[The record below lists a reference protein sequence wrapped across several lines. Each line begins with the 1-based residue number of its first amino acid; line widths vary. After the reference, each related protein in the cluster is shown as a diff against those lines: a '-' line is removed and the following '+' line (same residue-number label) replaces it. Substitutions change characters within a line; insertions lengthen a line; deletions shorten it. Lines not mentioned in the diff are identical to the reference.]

1 MKKLDV
7 TTREYKSGFRAKV
20 IRRPLFAQKFMGII
34 VDFGGS
40 DPQKLC
46 GGAHF
51 LEHKLFTKKNGDISQ
66 RFEAVGAST
75 NAFTTYDET
84 MFYASFTE
92 HWRQVL
98 PLIFELVG
106 TTHFTKSNVTKE
118 AKIIAQELA
127 MYQDDPN
134 WQVNYELMQMMF
146 PKTNLAEDLTGTK
159 ASLKKMTPEIL
170 QEIYDNNYI
179 SGRMEFVACGGFSEN
194 QTKEVLRE
202 VGKLES
208 KYLISKKVAPKKLT
222 LVSPQKQ
229 HNTIIESDLAT
240 SRVGIGIRLPDFEKV
255 DLKNSTAQTIFE
267 MMLQAKLGVTSPW
280 FERMQKQGILNSPM
294 ELQVSYTT
302 EGNFATIIGA
312 SNKPDLFLENI
323 KSQLLEVPI
332 TKEAFVFQ
340 KKEALAQTIREFDDL
355 STVAIEEAEYGLEN
369 EDFNTAAYVIQSLSF
384 SEFYT
389 AIDNIL
395 AKSDIFTLSLIHI
408 SEPTRPY

>member
-75 NAFTTYDET
+75 NAFTTYNET

-222 LVSPQKQ
+222 WVSPQKQ

-395 AKSDIFTLSLIHI
+395 AKSDIFTTILKG
-408 SEPTRPY
+408 

>member
-75 NAFTTYDET
+75 NAFTTYNET

-222 LVSPQKQ
+222 WVSPQKQ

-294 ELQVSYTT
+294 DLQVSYTT

-395 AKSDIFTLSLIHI
+395 AKSDIFTTILKGK
-408 SEPTRPY
+408 EEAN

>member
-7 TTREYKSGFRAKV
+7 TSREYKSGFRAKV
-20 IRRPLFAQKFMGII
+20 IRRPLFTQKFMGII

-66 RFEAVGAST
+66 RFEAIGAST
-75 NAFTTYDET
+75 NAFTTYNET

-106 TTHFTKSNVTKE
+106 TTHFPKSNVSKE

-159 ASLKKMTPEIL
+159 ASLKKMTPDIL
-170 QEIYDNNYI
+170 QEIYDDNYVT
-179 SGRMEFVACGGFSEN
+179 SRMEFVACGGFSEN
-194 QTKEVLRE
+194 QTKEILRE

-208 KYLISKKVAPKKLT
+208 KYLTSKNLAPKKVK
-222 LVSPQKQ
+222 LVKPQKQ
-229 HNTIIESDLAT
+229 HNTVIESDLAT
-240 SRVGIGIRLPDFEKV
+240 SRVGVGIRLPDFEKIG
-255 DLKNSTAQTIFE
+255 LKNSTAQSILE

-280 FERMQKQGILNSPM
+280 FEKMQKQGILNSLM

-312 SNKPDLFLENI
+312 SNKPDLFLENT
-323 KSQLLEVPI
+323 KNQLLEVPI
-332 TKEAFVFQ
+332 SEDAFVFQ

-355 STVAIEEAEYGLEN
+355 STIAIEEAESGLEN
-369 EDFNTAAYVIQSLSF
+369 DDFNVAVQAIQSLSF
-384 SEFYT
+384 NEFYT
-389 AIDNIL
+389 AVDNIL
-395 AKSDIFTLSLIHI
+395 AKSDIFTTILK
-408 SEPTRPY
+408 SEEEAN

>member
-7 TTREYKSGFRAKV
+7 TTRDYKSGFRAKV

-75 NAFTTYDET
+75 NAFTTYNET

-118 AKIIAQELA
+118 AKIIALELA

-208 KYLISKKVAPKKLT
+208 KYLISKKVAPKKLI

-255 DLKNSTAQTIFE
+255 GLKNSTAQTIFE
-267 MMLQAKLGVTSPW
+267 MMLQAKLGVTSLW

-395 AKSDIFTLSLIHI
+395 AKSDIFTTILKGK
-408 SEPTRPY
+408 EEAD

>member
-1 MKKLDV
+1 
-7 TTREYKSGFRAKV
+7 
-20 IRRPLFAQKFMGII
+20 MGII

-75 NAFTTYDET
+75 NAFTTYNET

-395 AKSDIFTLSLIHI
+395 AKSDIFTTILKGK
-408 SEPTRPY
+408 EEAN

>member
-7 TTREYKSGFRAKV
+7 TTRDYKSGFRAKV
-20 IRRPLFAQKFMGII
+20 IRRPLFVQKFMGII

-51 LEHKLFTKKNGDISQ
+51 LEHKLFAKKNGDISQ
-66 RFEAVGAST
+66 QFEAVGAST
-75 NAFTTYDET
+75 NAFTTYNET

-106 TTHFTKSNVTKE
+106 TTYFTKSNVTKE

-159 ASLKKMTPEIL
+159 ASLKNMTPEIL
-170 QEIYDNNYI
+170 QEIYDNNYV

-202 VGKLES
+202 VGKLER

-222 LVSPQKQ
+222 LVSPKKQ
-229 HNTIIESDLAT
+229 HNTIIDSDLAT
-240 SRVGIGIRLPDFEKV
+240 SRVGIGIRLPSFEKV
-255 DLKNSTAQTIFE
+255 GLKNSTAQTILE

-280 FERMQKQGILNSPM
+280 FEEMQKQGILNSPM

-312 SNKPDLFLENI
+312 SNKPDLFLENT
-323 KSQLLEVPI
+323 KNQLLEVPI
-332 TKEAFVFQ
+332 SKEAFVFQ

-369 EDFNTAAYVIQSLSF
+369 EDFNTAAHVIQSLSF
-384 SEFYT
+384 NEFYT

-395 AKSDIFTLSLIHI
+395 AKSDIFTTILKGK
-408 SEPTRPY
+408 EEAD

>member
-75 NAFTTYDET
+75 NAFTTYNET

-312 SNKPDLFLENI
+312 SNKPGLFLENI

-395 AKSDIFTLSLIHI
+395 AKSDIFTTILKGK
-408 SEPTRPY
+408 EEAN

>member
-7 TTREYKSGFRAKV
+7 TTRDYKSGFRAKV

-75 NAFTTYDET
+75 NAFTTYNET

-208 KYLISKKVAPKKLT
+208 KYLISKKVAPKKLI

-255 DLKNSTAQTIFE
+255 GLKNSTAQTIFE

-280 FERMQKQGILNSPM
+280 FERMQKQGILNFPM

-395 AKSDIFTLSLIHI
+395 AKSDIFTTILKGK
-408 SEPTRPY
+408 EEAD

>member
-7 TTREYKSGFRAKV
+7 TTRDYSSGFRAKV

-40 DPQKLC
+40 NPQKLC

-51 LEHKLFTKKNGDISQ
+51 LEHKLFAKKNGDISQ
-66 RFEAVGAST
+66 QFEEIGAST
-75 NAFTTYDET
+75 NAFTTYNET
-84 MFYASFTE
+84 MLYASFTD

-106 TTHFTKSNVTKE
+106 TTHFTKSNVSKE

-159 ASLKKMTPEIL
+159 NSLKKRTPEIL
-170 QEIYDNNYI
+170 QEIYDNNYV
-179 SGRMEFVACGGFSEN
+179 SGKMEFVACGGFSDN
-194 QTKEVLRE
+194 QTKEILRE
-202 VGKLES
+202 VGKLER
-208 KYLISKKVAPKKLT
+208 KYLISKKVKQKKAALVNPKKQHQTVLDSSLT
-222 LVSPQKQ
+222 
-229 HNTIIESDLAT
+229 T
-240 SRVGIGIRLPDFEKV
+240 SRVGIGIRLPNFEK
-255 DLKNSTAQTIFE
+255 LGLRNSTAQSILE
-267 MMLQAKLGVTSPW
+267 MMLQAKLGVTSTW
-280 FERMQKQGILNSPM
+280 FEEMQKQGVLNSPM

-302 EGNFATIIGA
+302 EGNFATIIGV
-312 SNKPDLFLENI
+312 SNKPDLFLENT
-323 KSQLLEVPI
+323 KKQLLEVPI
-332 TKEAFVFQ
+332 SEEAFVFQ

-355 STVAIEEAEYGLEN
+355 STIAIEEAEYGLEN
-369 EDFNTAAYVIQSLSF
+369 DTFNEAAWAIQSLSF

-395 AKSDIFTLSLIHI
+395 AKSDIFTTILKGK
-408 SEPTRPY
+408 EEAD

>member
-7 TTREYKSGFRAKV
+7 TTRDYKSGFRAKV

-51 LEHKLFTKKNGDISQ
+51 LEQKLFAKKNGDISQ
-66 RFEAVGAST
+66 QFEAVGAST
-75 NAFTTYDET
+75 NAFTTYNET

-106 TTHFTKSNVTKE
+106 TTYFTKSNVTKE

-159 ASLKKMTPEIL
+159 ASLKNMTPEIL
-170 QEIYDNNYI
+170 QEIYDNNYV

-202 VGKLES
+202 VGKLER

-222 LVSPQKQ
+222 LVSPKKQ
-229 HNTIIESDLAT
+229 HNTIIDSDLAT
-240 SRVGIGIRLPDFEKV
+240 SRVGIGIRLPSFEKV
-255 DLKNSTAQTIFE
+255 GLKNSTAQTILE

-280 FERMQKQGILNSPM
+280 FEEMQKQGILNSPM

-312 SNKPDLFLENI
+312 SNKPDLFLENT
-323 KSQLLEVPI
+323 KNQLLEVPI
-332 TKEAFVFQ
+332 SKEAFVFQ

-369 EDFNTAAYVIQSLSF
+369 EDFNTAAHVIQSLSF
-384 SEFYT
+384 NEFYT

-395 AKSDIFTLSLIHI
+395 AKSDIFTTILKGK
-408 SEPTRPY
+408 EEAD

>member
-7 TTREYKSGFRAKV
+7 TTRDYKSGFRAKV

-51 LEHKLFTKKNGDISQ
+51 LEHKLFAKKNGDISQ
-66 RFEAVGAST
+66 QFEAVGAST
-75 NAFTTYDET
+75 NAFTTYNET

-92 HWRQVL
+92 NWRQVL

-106 TTHFTKSNVTKE
+106 TTYFTKSNVTKE

-159 ASLKKMTPEIL
+159 ASLKKMTPQIL
-170 QEIYDNNYI
+170 QEIYDNNYV

-202 VGKLES
+202 VGKLER
-208 KYLISKKVAPKKLT
+208 KYLISKKVAPKKIT
-222 LVSPQKQ
+222 LVSPKKQ
-229 HNTIIESDLAT
+229 HNTIIDSDLAT
-240 SRVGIGIRLPDFEKV
+240 SRVGIGIRLPNFEKV
-255 DLKNSTAQTIFE
+255 GLKNSTAQTILE

-280 FERMQKQGILNSPM
+280 FEEMQKQGILNSPM

-312 SNKPDLFLENI
+312 SNKPDLFLENT
-323 KSQLLEVPI
+323 KNQLLEVPI
-332 TKEAFVFQ
+332 SKEAFVFQ

-369 EDFNTAAYVIQSLSF
+369 EDFNTAAHVIQSLSF
-384 SEFYT
+384 NEFYT

-395 AKSDIFTLSLIHI
+395 AKSDIFTTILKGK
-408 SEPTRPY
+408 EEAD

>member
-75 NAFTTYDET
+75 NAFTTYNET

-267 MMLQAKLGVTSPW
+267 MMFQAKLGVTSPW
-280 FERMQKQGILNSPM
+280 FEKMQKQGILNSPM

-395 AKSDIFTLSLIHI
+395 AKSDIFTTILKGK
-408 SEPTRPY
+408 EEAN

>member
-7 TTREYKSGFRAKV
+7 TSREYKSGFRVKV
-20 IRRPLFAQKFMGII
+20 IRRPLFTQKFMGII

-66 RFEAVGAST
+66 RFEAIGAST
-75 NAFTTYDET
+75 NAFTTYNET

-106 TTHFTKSNVTKE
+106 ITHFTKSNVSKE

-159 ASLKKMTPEIL
+159 ASLKKMTPDIL
-170 QEIYDNNYI
+170 QEIYDDNYVT
-179 SGRMEFVACGGFSEN
+179 SRMEFVACGGFSEN
-194 QTKEVLRE
+194 QTKEILRE

-208 KYLISKKVAPKKLT
+208 KYLTSKNLAPKKVK
-222 LVSPQKQ
+222 LVKPQKQ
-229 HNTIIESDLAT
+229 HNTVIESDLAT
-240 SRVGIGIRLPDFEKV
+240 SRVGVGIRLPDFEKIG
-255 DLKNSTAQTIFE
+255 LKNSTAQSILE

-280 FERMQKQGILNSPM
+280 FEKMQKQGILNSPM

-312 SNKPDLFLENI
+312 SNKPDLFLENT
-323 KSQLLEVPI
+323 KNQLLEVPI
-332 TKEAFVFQ
+332 SEDAFVFQ

-355 STVAIEEAEYGLEN
+355 STIAIEEAEYGLEN
-369 EDFNTAAYVIQSLSF
+369 DDFNVAVQAIQSLSF
-384 SEFYT
+384 NEFYT
-389 AIDNIL
+389 AVDNIL
-395 AKSDIFTLSLIHI
+395 AKSDIFTTILK
-408 SEPTRPY
+408 SEEEAN

>member
-7 TTREYKSGFRAKV
+7 TTRDYKSGFRAKV

-51 LEHKLFTKKNGDISQ
+51 LEHKLFAKKNGDISQ
-66 RFEAVGAST
+66 QFEAVGAST
-75 NAFTTYDET
+75 NAFTTYNET

-106 TTHFTKSNVTKE
+106 TTYFTKSNVTKE

-170 QEIYDNNYI
+170 QEIYDNNYV

-202 VGKLES
+202 VGKLER

-222 LVSPQKQ
+222 LVSPKKQ
-229 HNTIIESDLAT
+229 HNTIIDSDLAT
-240 SRVGIGIRLPDFEKV
+240 SRVGIGIRLPNFEKV
-255 DLKNSTAQTIFE
+255 GLKNSTAQTILE

-280 FERMQKQGILNSPM
+280 FEEMQKQGILNSPM

-312 SNKPDLFLENI
+312 SNKPDSFLENT
-323 KSQLLEVPI
+323 KNQLLEVPI
-332 TKEAFVFQ
+332 SKEV
-340 KKEALAQTIREFDDL
+340 LAQTIREFDDL

-369 EDFNTAAYVIQSLSF
+369 EDFNTAAHVIQSLSF
-384 SEFYT
+384 NEFYT

-395 AKSDIFTLSLIHI
+395 AKSDIFTTILKGK
-408 SEPTRPY
+408 EEAD

>member
-7 TTREYKSGFRAKV
+7 TTRDYSSGFRAKV

-40 DPQKLC
+40 NPQKLC

-51 LEHKLFTKKNGDISQ
+51 LEHKLFAKKNGDISQ
-66 RFEAVGAST
+66 QFEEIGAST
-75 NAFTTYDET
+75 NAFTTYNET
-84 MFYASFTE
+84 MFYASFTD

-106 TTHFTKSNVTKE
+106 TTHFTKSNVSKE

-159 ASLKKMTPEIL
+159 NSLKKMTPEIL
-170 QEIYDNNYI
+170 QEIYDNNYV
-179 SGRMEFVACGGFSEN
+179 SGKMEFVACGGFSDN
-194 QTKEVLRE
+194 QTKEILRE
-202 VGKLES
+202 VGKLER
-208 KYLISKKVAPKKLT
+208 KYLISKKVKQKK
-222 LVSPQKQ
+222 VAFVNSKKQ
-229 HNTIIESDLAT
+229 HQTVLDSSLTT
-240 SRVGIGIRLPDFEKV
+240 SRVGIGIRLPNFEK
-255 DLKNSTAQTIFE
+255 LGLRNSTAQSILE
-267 MMLQAKLGVTSPW
+267 MMLQAKLGVTSTW
-280 FERMQKQGILNSPM
+280 FEEMQKQGVLNSPM

-302 EGNFATIIGA
+302 EGNFATIIGV
-312 SNKPDLFLENI
+312 SNKPNLFLENT
-323 KSQLLEVPI
+323 KKQLLEVPI
-332 TKEAFVFQ
+332 SEEAFVFQ

-355 STVAIEEAEYGLEN
+355 STIAIEEAEYGLEN
-369 EDFNTAAYVIQSLSF
+369 DTFNEAAQAIQSLSF

-395 AKSDIFTLSLIHI
+395 AKSDIFTTILKGK
-408 SEPTRPY
+408 EEAD

>member
-7 TTREYKSGFRAKV
+7 TTRDYKSGFRAKV

-51 LEHKLFTKKNGDISQ
+51 LEHKLFAKKNGDISQ
-66 RFEAVGAST
+66 QFEAVGAST
-75 NAFTTYDET
+75 NAFTTYNET

-106 TTHFTKSNVTKE
+106 TTYFTKSNVTKE

-170 QEIYDNNYI
+170 QEIYDNNYV

-202 VGKLES
+202 VEKLER

-222 LVSPQKQ
+222 LVSPKKQ
-229 HNTIIESDLAT
+229 HNTIIDSDLAT
-240 SRVGIGIRLPDFEKV
+240 SRVGIGIRLPNFEKV
-255 DLKNSTAQTIFE
+255 GLKNSTAQTILE

-280 FERMQKQGILNSPM
+280 FEEMQKQGILNSPM

-312 SNKPDLFLENI
+312 SNKPDLFLENT
-323 KSQLLEVPI
+323 KNQLLKVPI
-332 TKEAFVFQ
+332 SKEAFVFQ

-369 EDFNTAAYVIQSLSF
+369 EDFNTAAHVIQSLSF
-384 SEFYT
+384 NEFYT

-395 AKSDIFTLSLIHI
+395 AKSDIFTTILKGK
-408 SEPTRPY
+408 EEAD

>member
-75 NAFTTYDET
+75 NAFTTYNET

-222 LVSPQKQ
+222 WVSPQKQ

-384 SEFYT
+384 S
-389 AIDNIL
+389 
-395 AKSDIFTLSLIHI
+395 
-408 SEPTRPY
+408 

>member
-7 TTREYKSGFRAKV
+7 TTRDYKSGFRAKV

-51 LEHKLFTKKNGDISQ
+51 LEHKLFAKKNGDISQ
-66 RFEAVGAST
+66 QFEAVGAST
-75 NAFTTYDET
+75 NAFTTYNET

-106 TTHFTKSNVTKE
+106 TTYFTKSNVTKE

-159 ASLKKMTPEIL
+159 ASLKKMTPQIL
-170 QEIYDNNYI
+170 QEIYDNNYV

-202 VGKLES
+202 VGKLER
-208 KYLISKKVAPKKLT
+208 KYLISKKVAPKKIT
-222 LVSPQKQ
+222 FVSPKKQ
-229 HNTIIESDLAT
+229 HNTIIDSDLAT
-240 SRVGIGIRLPDFEKV
+240 SRVGIGIRLPNFEKV
-255 DLKNSTAQTIFE
+255 GLKNSTAQTILE

-280 FERMQKQGILNSPM
+280 FEEMQKQGILNSPM
-294 ELQVSYTT
+294 ELQFSYTT

-312 SNKPDLFLENI
+312 SNKPDLFLENT
-323 KSQLLEVPI
+323 KNQLLEVPI
-332 TKEAFVFQ
+332 SKEAFVFQ

-369 EDFNTAAYVIQSLSF
+369 EDFNTAAHVIQSLSF
-384 SEFYT
+384 NEFYT

-395 AKSDIFTLSLIHI
+395 AKSDIFTTILKGK
-408 SEPTRPY
+408 EEAD

>member
-7 TTREYKSGFRAKV
+7 TTRDYKSGFRAKV

-66 RFEAVGAST
+66 QFEAVGAST
-75 NAFTTYDET
+75 NAFTTYNET

-106 TTHFTKSNVTKE
+106 TTYFTKSNVTKE

-170 QEIYDNNYI
+170 QEIYDNNYV

-202 VGKLES
+202 VEKLER

-222 LVSPQKQ
+222 LVSPKKQ
-229 HNTIIESDLAT
+229 HNTIIDSDLAT
-240 SRVGIGIRLPDFEKV
+240 SRVGIGIRLPNFEKV
-255 DLKNSTAQTIFE
+255 GLKNSTAQTI
-267 MMLQAKLGVTSPW
+267 
-280 FERMQKQGILNSPM
+280 
-294 ELQVSYTT
+294 
-302 EGNFATIIGA
+302 
-312 SNKPDLFLENI
+312 LE
-323 KSQLLEVPI
+323 
-332 TKEAFVFQ
+332 
-340 KKEALAQTIREFDDL
+340 
-355 STVAIEEAEYGLEN
+355 
-369 EDFNTAAYVIQSLSF
+369 
-384 SEFYT
+384 
-389 AIDNIL
+389 
-395 AKSDIFTLSLIHI
+395 
-408 SEPTRPY
+408 

>member
-7 TTREYKSGFRAKV
+7 TSREYKSGFRAKV
-20 IRRPLFAQKFMGII
+20 IRRPLFTQKFMGII

-66 RFEAVGAST
+66 RFEAIGAST
-75 NAFTTYDET
+75 NAFTTYNET

-106 TTHFTKSNVTKE
+106 TTHFTKSNVSKE

-159 ASLKKMTPEIL
+159 ASLKKMTPDIL
-170 QEIYDNNYI
+170 QEIYDDNYVT
-179 SGRMEFVACGGFSEN
+179 SRMEFVACGGFSEN
-194 QTKEVLRE
+194 QTKEILRE

-208 KYLISKKVAPKKLT
+208 KYLTSKNLAPKKVK
-222 LVSPQKQ
+222 LVKPQKQ
-229 HNTIIESDLAT
+229 HNTVIESDLAT
-240 SRVGIGIRLPDFEKV
+240 SRVGVGIRLPDFEKIG
-255 DLKNSTAQTIFE
+255 LKNSTAQSILE

-280 FERMQKQGILNSPM
+280 FEKMQKQGILNSPM

-312 SNKPDLFLENI
+312 SNKPDLFLENT
-323 KSQLLEVPI
+323 KNQLLEVPI
-332 TKEAFVFQ
+332 SEDAFVFQ

-355 STVAIEEAEYGLEN
+355 STIAIEEAEYGLEN
-369 EDFNTAAYVIQSLSF
+369 DDFNVAVQAIQSLSF
-384 SEFYT
+384 NEFYT
-389 AIDNIL
+389 AVDNIL
-395 AKSDIFTLSLIHI
+395 AKSDIFTTILKSK
-408 SEPTRPY
+408 EEAN

>member
-7 TTREYKSGFRAKV
+7 TTRDYSSGFRAKV

-40 DPQKLC
+40 NPQKLC

-51 LEHKLFTKKNGDISQ
+51 LEHKLFAKKNGDISQ
-66 RFEAVGAST
+66 QFEEIGAST
-75 NAFTTYDET
+75 NAFTTYNET
-84 MFYASFTE
+84 MFYASFTD

-106 TTHFTKSNVTKE
+106 TTHFTKSNVSKE

-159 ASLKKMTPEIL
+159 NSLKKMTTEIL
-170 QEIYDNNYI
+170 QEIYDNNYV
-179 SGRMEFVACGGFSEN
+179 SGKMEFVACGGFSDN
-194 QTKEVLRE
+194 QTKEILRE
-202 VGKLES
+202 VGKLER
-208 KYLISKKVAPKKLT
+208 KYLISKKVKQKKAALVNPKKQHQTILDSSLT
-222 LVSPQKQ
+222 
-229 HNTIIESDLAT
+229 T
-240 SRVGIGIRLPDFEKV
+240 SRVGIGIRLPNFEK
-255 DLKNSTAQTIFE
+255 LGLRNSTAQSILE
-267 MMLQAKLGVTSPW
+267 MMLQAKLGVTSTW
-280 FERMQKQGILNSPM
+280 FEEMQKQGVLNSPM

-302 EGNFATIIGA
+302 EGNFATIIGV
-312 SNKPDLFLENI
+312 SKKPDLFLENT
-323 KSQLLEVPI
+323 KKQLLEVPI
-332 TKEAFVFQ
+332 SEEAFVFQ

-355 STVAIEEAEYGLEN
+355 STIAIEEAEYGLEN
-369 EDFNTAAYVIQSLSF
+369 DTFNEAAWAIQSLSF

-395 AKSDIFTLSLIHI
+395 AKSDIFTTILKGK
-408 SEPTRPY
+408 EEAD

>member
-7 TTREYKSGFRAKV
+7 TTRDYSSGFRAKV

-40 DPQKLC
+40 NPQKLC

-51 LEHKLFTKKNGDISQ
+51 LEHKLFAKKNGDISQ
-66 RFEAVGAST
+66 QFEEIGAST
-75 NAFTTYDET
+75 NAFTTYNET
-84 MFYASFTE
+84 MFYASFTD

-106 TTHFTKSNVTKE
+106 TTHFTKSNVSKE

-159 ASLKKMTPEIL
+159 NSLKKMTPEIL
-170 QEIYDNNYI
+170 QEIYDNNYV
-179 SGRMEFVACGGFSEN
+179 SGKMEFVACGGFSDN
-194 QTKEVLRE
+194 QTKEILRE
-202 VGKLES
+202 VGKLER
-208 KYLISKKVAPKKLT
+208 KYLISKKVKQKKASLVNPKKQHQTVLDSSLT
-222 LVSPQKQ
+222 
-229 HNTIIESDLAT
+229 T
-240 SRVGIGIRLPDFEKV
+240 SRVGIGIRLPNFEK
-255 DLKNSTAQTIFE
+255 LGLRNSTAQSILE
-267 MMLQAKLGVTSPW
+267 MMLQAKLGVTSTW
-280 FERMQKQGILNSPM
+280 FEEMQKQGVLNSPM

-302 EGNFATIIGA
+302 EGNFATIIGV
-312 SNKPDLFLENI
+312 SNKPDLFLENT
-323 KSQLLEVPI
+323 KKQLLEVPI
-332 TKEAFVFQ
+332 SEEAFVFQ

-355 STVAIEEAEYGLEN
+355 STIAIEEAEYGLEN
-369 EDFNTAAYVIQSLSF
+369 DTFNEAAWAIQSLSF

-395 AKSDIFTLSLIHI
+395 AKSDIFTTILKGK
-408 SEPTRPY
+408 EEAD

>member
-7 TTREYKSGFRAKV
+7 TTRDYKSGFRAKV

-34 VDFGGS
+34 VNFGGS

-66 RFEAVGAST
+66 QFEAVGAST
-75 NAFTTYDET
+75 NAFTTYNET

-106 TTHFTKSNVTKE
+106 TTYFTKSNVTKE

-170 QEIYDNNYI
+170 QEIYDNNYV

-202 VGKLES
+202 VEKLER

-222 LVSPQKQ
+222 LVSPKKQ
-229 HNTIIESDLAT
+229 HNTIIDSDLAT
-240 SRVGIGIRLPDFEKV
+240 SRVGIGIRLPNFEKV
-255 DLKNSTAQTIFE
+255 GLKNSTAQTILE

-280 FERMQKQGILNSPM
+280 FEEMQKQGILNSPM

-312 SNKPDLFLENI
+312 SNKPDLFLENT
-323 KSQLLEVPI
+323 KNQLLEVPI
-332 TKEAFVFQ
+332 SKEAFVFQ

-369 EDFNTAAYVIQSLSF
+369 EDFNTAAHVIQSLSF
-384 SEFYT
+384 NEFYT

-395 AKSDIFTLSLIHI
+395 AKSDIFTTILKGK
-408 SEPTRPY
+408 EEAD

>member
-7 TTREYKSGFRAKV
+7 TTRDYKSGFRAKI

-51 LEHKLFTKKNGDISQ
+51 LEHKLFAKKNGDISQ
-66 RFEAVGAST
+66 QFEAVGAST
-75 NAFTTYDET
+75 NAFTTYNET

-106 TTHFTKSNVTKE
+106 TTYFTKSNVTKE

-159 ASLKKMTPEIL
+159 ASLKNMTPEIL
-170 QEIYDNNYI
+170 QEIYDNNYV

-202 VGKLES
+202 VGKLER

-222 LVSPQKQ
+222 LVSPKKQ
-229 HNTIIESDLAT
+229 HNTIIDSDLAT
-240 SRVGIGIRLPDFEKV
+240 SRVGIGIRLPNFEKV
-255 DLKNSTAQTIFE
+255 GLKNSTAQTILE

-280 FERMQKQGILNSPM
+280 FEEMQKQGILNSPM

-312 SNKPDLFLENI
+312 SNKPDLFLENT
-323 KSQLLEVPI
+323 KNQLLEVPI
-332 TKEAFVFQ
+332 SKEAFVFQ

-369 EDFNTAAYVIQSLSF
+369 EDFNTAAHVIQSLSF
-384 SEFYT
+384 NEFYT

-395 AKSDIFTLSLIHI
+395 AKSDIFTTILKGK
-408 SEPTRPY
+408 EEAD

>member
-7 TTREYKSGFRAKV
+7 TTRDYKSGFRAKV

-51 LEHKLFTKKNGDISQ
+51 LEHKLFAKKNGDISQ
-66 RFEAVGAST
+66 QFEAVGAST
-75 NAFTTYDET
+75 NAFTTYNET

-106 TTHFTKSNVTKE
+106 TTYFTKSNVTKE

-159 ASLKKMTPEIL
+159 ASLKKMTPQIL
-170 QEIYDNNYI
+170 QEIYDNNYV

-202 VGKLES
+202 VGKLER
-208 KYLISKKVAPKKLT
+208 KYLISKKVAPKKIT
-222 LVSPQKQ
+222 FVSPKKQ
-229 HNTIIESDLAT
+229 HNTIIDSDLAT
-240 SRVGIGIRLPDFEKV
+240 SRVGIGIRLPNFEKV
-255 DLKNSTAQTIFE
+255 GLKNSTAQTILE

-280 FERMQKQGILNSPM
+280 FEEMQKQGILNSPM
-294 ELQVSYTT
+294 GLQVSYTT

-312 SNKPDLFLENI
+312 SNKPDLFLENT
-323 KSQLLEVPI
+323 KNQLLEVPI
-332 TKEAFVFQ
+332 SKEAFVFQ

-369 EDFNTAAYVIQSLSF
+369 EDFNTAAHVIQSLSF
-384 SEFYT
+384 NEFYT

-395 AKSDIFTLSLIHI
+395 AKSDIFTTILKGK
-408 SEPTRPY
+408 EEAD

>member
-75 NAFTTYDET
+75 NAFTTYNET

-240 SRVGIGIRLPDFEKV
+240 SRVDIGIRLPDFEKV

-395 AKSDIFTLSLIHI
+395 AKSDIFTTILKGK
-408 SEPTRPY
+408 EEAN

>member
-7 TTREYKSGFRAKV
+7 TTRDYSSGFRAKV

-40 DPQKLC
+40 NPQKLC

-51 LEHKLFTKKNGDISQ
+51 LEHKLFAKKNGDISQ
-66 RFEAVGAST
+66 QFEEIGAST
-75 NAFTTYDET
+75 NAFTTYNET
-84 MFYASFTE
+84 MFYASFTD

-106 TTHFTKSNVTKE
+106 TTHFTKSNVSKE

-159 ASLKKMTPEIL
+159 NSLKKMTPEIL
-170 QEIYDNNYI
+170 QEIYDNNYV
-179 SGRMEFVACGGFSEN
+179 SGKMEFVACGGFSDN
-194 QTKEVLRE
+194 QTKEILRE
-202 VGKLES
+202 VGKLER
-208 KYLISKKVAPKKLT
+208 KYLISKKVKQKKAALVNPKKQHQTILDSSLT
-222 LVSPQKQ
+222 
-229 HNTIIESDLAT
+229 T
-240 SRVGIGIRLPDFEKV
+240 SRVGIGIRLPNFEK
-255 DLKNSTAQTIFE
+255 LGLRNSTAQSILE
-267 MMLQAKLGVTSPW
+267 MMLQAKLGVTSTW
-280 FERMQKQGILNSPM
+280 FEEMQKQGVLNSPM

-302 EGNFATIIGA
+302 EGNFATIIGV
-312 SNKPDLFLENI
+312 SNKPDLFLENT
-323 KSQLLEVPI
+323 KKQLLEVPI
-332 TKEAFVFQ
+332 SEEAFVFQ

-355 STVAIEEAEYGLEN
+355 STIAIEEAEYGLEN
-369 EDFNTAAYVIQSLSF
+369 DTFNEAAWAIQSLSF

-395 AKSDIFTLSLIHI
+395 AKSDIFTTTLKGK
-408 SEPTRPY
+408 EEAD

>member
-7 TTREYKSGFRAKV
+7 TTRDYKSGFRAKV

-51 LEHKLFTKKNGDISQ
+51 LEHKLFAKKNGDISQ
-66 RFEAVGAST
+66 QFEAVGAST
-75 NAFTTYDET
+75 NAFTTYNET

-106 TTHFTKSNVTKE
+106 TTYFTKSNVTKE

-170 QEIYDNNYI
+170 QEIYDNNYV

-202 VGKLES
+202 VGKLER
-208 KYLISKKVAPKKLT
+208 KYLISKKLT
-222 LVSPQKQ
+222 LVSPKKQ
-229 HNTIIESDLAT
+229 HNTIIDSDLAT
-240 SRVGIGIRLPDFEKV
+240 SRVGIGIRLPNFEKV
-255 DLKNSTAQTIFE
+255 GLKNSTAQTILE

-280 FERMQKQGILNSPM
+280 FEEMQKQGILNSPM

-312 SNKPDLFLENI
+312 SNKPDLFLENT
-323 KSQLLEVPI
+323 KNQLLEVPI
-332 TKEAFVFQ
+332 SKEAFVFQ

-369 EDFNTAAYVIQSLSF
+369 EDFNTAAHVIQSLSF
-384 SEFYT
+384 NEFYT

-395 AKSDIFTLSLIHI
+395 AKSDIFTTILKGK
-408 SEPTRPY
+408 EEAD

>member
-7 TTREYKSGFRAKV
+7 TTRDYKSGFRAKV

-51 LEHKLFTKKNGDISQ
+51 LEHKLFAKKNGDISQ
-66 RFEAVGAST
+66 QFEAVGAST
-75 NAFTTYDET
+75 NAFTMYNET

-106 TTHFTKSNVTKE
+106 TTYFTKSNVTKE

-159 ASLKKMTPEIL
+159 ASLKNMTPEIL
-170 QEIYDNNYI
+170 QEIYDNNYV

-202 VGKLES
+202 VGKLER

-222 LVSPQKQ
+222 LVSPKKQ
-229 HNTIIESDLAT
+229 HNTIIDSDLAT
-240 SRVGIGIRLPDFEKV
+240 SRVGIGIRLPSFEKV
-255 DLKNSTAQTIFE
+255 GLKNSTAQTILE

-280 FERMQKQGILNSPM
+280 FEEMQKQGILNSPM

-312 SNKPDLFLENI
+312 SNKPDLFLENT
-323 KSQLLEVPI
+323 KNQLLEVPI
-332 TKEAFVFQ
+332 SKEAFVFQ

-369 EDFNTAAYVIQSLSF
+369 EDFNTAAHVIQSLSF
-384 SEFYT
+384 NEFYT

-395 AKSDIFTLSLIHI
+395 AKSDIFTTILKGK
-408 SEPTRPY
+408 EEAD

>member
-7 TTREYKSGFRAKV
+7 TTRDYSSGFRAKV

-40 DPQKLC
+40 NPQKLC

-51 LEHKLFTKKNGDISQ
+51 LEHKLFAKKNGDISQ
-66 RFEAVGAST
+66 QFEEIGAST
-75 NAFTTYDET
+75 NAFTTYNET
-84 MFYASFTE
+84 MFYASFTD

-106 TTHFTKSNVTKE
+106 TTHFTKSNVSKE

-159 ASLKKMTPEIL
+159 NSLKKMTPEIL
-170 QEIYDNNYI
+170 QEIYDNNYV
-179 SGRMEFVACGGFSEN
+179 SGKMEFVDCGGFSDN
-194 QTKEVLRE
+194 QTKEILRE
-202 VGKLES
+202 VGKLER
-208 KYLISKKVAPKKLT
+208 KYLISKKVKQKKAALVNPKKQHQTILDSSLT
-222 LVSPQKQ
+222 
-229 HNTIIESDLAT
+229 T
-240 SRVGIGIRLPDFEKV
+240 SRVGIGIRLPNFEK
-255 DLKNSTAQTIFE
+255 LGLRNSTAQSILE
-267 MMLQAKLGVTSPW
+267 MMLQAKLGVTSTW
-280 FERMQKQGILNSPM
+280 FEEMQKQGVLNSPM

-302 EGNFATIIGA
+302 EGNFATIIGV
-312 SNKPDLFLENI
+312 SNKPDLFLENT
-323 KSQLLEVPI
+323 KKQLLEVPI
-332 TKEAFVFQ
+332 SEEAFVFQ

-355 STVAIEEAEYGLEN
+355 STIAIEEAEYGLEN
-369 EDFNTAAYVIQSLSF
+369 DTFNEAAWAIQSLSF

-395 AKSDIFTLSLIHI
+395 AKSDIFTTILKGK
-408 SEPTRPY
+408 EEAD

>member
-7 TTREYKSGFRAKV
+7 TTRDYKSGFRAKV

-51 LEHKLFTKKNGDISQ
+51 LEHKLFAKKNGDISQ
-66 RFEAVGAST
+66 QFEAVGAST
-75 NAFTTYDET
+75 NAFTTYNET

-106 TTHFTKSNVTKE
+106 TTYFTKSNVTKE

-170 QEIYDNNYI
+170 QEIYDNNYV

-202 VGKLES
+202 VEKLER

-222 LVSPQKQ
+222 LVSPKKQ
-229 HNTIIESDLAT
+229 HNTIIDSDLAT
-240 SRVGIGIRLPDFEKV
+240 SRVGIGIRLPNFEKV
-255 DLKNSTAQTIFE
+255 GLKNSTAQTILE

-280 FERMQKQGILNSPM
+280 FEEMQKQGILNSPM

-312 SNKPDLFLENI
+312 SNKPDLFLENT
-323 KSQLLEVPI
+323 KNQLLEVPI
-332 TKEAFVFQ
+332 SKEAFVFQ
-340 KKEALAQTIREFDDL
+340 KKEALAQTIIEFDDL

-369 EDFNTAAYVIQSLSF
+369 EDFNTAAHVIQSLSF
-384 SEFYT
+384 NEFYT

-395 AKSDIFTLSLIHI
+395 AKSDIFTTILKGK
-408 SEPTRPY
+408 EEAD

>member
-7 TTREYKSGFRAKV
+7 TTRDYKSGFRAKV

-51 LEHKLFTKKNGDISQ
+51 LEHKLFAKKNGDISQ
-66 RFEAVGAST
+66 QFEAVGAST
-75 NAFTTYDET
+75 NAFTTYNET

-106 TTHFTKSNVTKE
+106 TTYFTKSNVTKE

-170 QEIYDNNYI
+170 QEIYDNNYV

-202 VGKLES
+202 VEKLER
-208 KYLISKKVAPKKLT
+208 KYLISKKVAPKKIT
-222 LVSPQKQ
+222 LVSPKKQ
-229 HNTIIESDLAT
+229 HNTIIDSDLAT
-240 SRVGIGIRLPDFEKV
+240 SRVGIGIRLPNFEKV
-255 DLKNSTAQTIFE
+255 GLKNSTAQTILE

-280 FERMQKQGILNSPM
+280 FEEMQKQGILNSPM

-312 SNKPDLFLENI
+312 SNKPDLFLENT
-323 KSQLLEVPI
+323 KNQLLEVPI
-332 TKEAFVFQ
+332 SKEAFVFQ

-369 EDFNTAAYVIQSLSF
+369 EDFNTAAHVIQSLSF
-384 SEFYT
+384 NEFYT

-395 AKSDIFTLSLIHI
+395 AKSDIFTTILKGK
-408 SEPTRPY
+408 EEAD

>member
-7 TTREYKSGFRAKV
+7 TTRDYKFGFRAKV

-51 LEHKLFTKKNGDISQ
+51 LEHKLFAKKNGDISQ
-66 RFEAVGAST
+66 QFEAVGAST
-75 NAFTTYDET
+75 NAFTTYNET

-106 TTHFTKSNVTKE
+106 TTYFTKSNVTKE

-159 ASLKKMTPEIL
+159 ASLKNMTPEIL
-170 QEIYDNNYI
+170 QEIYDNNYV

-202 VGKLES
+202 VGKLER

-222 LVSPQKQ
+222 LVSPKKQ
-229 HNTIIESDLAT
+229 HNTIIDSDLAT
-240 SRVGIGIRLPDFEKV
+240 SRVGIGIRLPSFEKV
-255 DLKNSTAQTIFE
+255 GLKNSTAQTILE

-280 FERMQKQGILNSPM
+280 FEEMQKQGILNSPM

-312 SNKPDLFLENI
+312 SNKPDLFLENT
-323 KSQLLEVPI
+323 KNQLLEVPI
-332 TKEAFVFQ
+332 SKEAFVFQ

-369 EDFNTAAYVIQSLSF
+369 EDFNTAAHVIQSLSF
-384 SEFYT
+384 NEFYT

-395 AKSDIFTLSLIHI
+395 AKSDIFTTILKGK
-408 SEPTRPY
+408 EEAD

>member
-7 TTREYKSGFRAKV
+7 TTRDYKSGFRAKV

-51 LEHKLFTKKNGDISQ
+51 LEHKLFAKKNGDISPQ
-66 RFEAVGAST
+66 FEAVGAST
-75 NAFTTYDET
+75 NAFTTYNET

-106 TTHFTKSNVTKE
+106 TTYFTKSNVTKE

-170 QEIYDNNYI
+170 QEIYDNNYV

-202 VGKLES
+202 VGKLEH

-222 LVSPQKQ
+222 LVSPKKQ
-229 HNTIIESDLAT
+229 HNTIIDSDLAT
-240 SRVGIGIRLPDFEKV
+240 SRVGIGIRLPNFEKV
-255 DLKNSTAQTIFE
+255 SLKNSTAQTILE

-280 FERMQKQGILNSPM
+280 FEEMQKQGILNSPM

-312 SNKPDLFLENI
+312 SNKPDLFLENT
-323 KSQLLEVPI
+323 KNQLLEVPI
-332 TKEAFVFQ
+332 SKEAFVFQ

-369 EDFNTAAYVIQSLSF
+369 EDFNTAAHVIQSLSF
-384 SEFYT
+384 NEFYT

-395 AKSDIFTLSLIHI
+395 AKSDIFTTILKGK
-408 SEPTRPY
+408 EEAD

>member
-7 TTREYKSGFRAKV
+7 TTRDYKSGFRAKV

-51 LEHKLFTKKNGDISQ
+51 LEHKLFAKKNGDISQ
-66 RFEAVGAST
+66 QFEAVGAST
-75 NAFTTYDET
+75 NAFTTYNET

-106 TTHFTKSNVTKE
+106 TTYFTKSNVTKE

-170 QEIYDNNYI
+170 QEIYDNNYV

-202 VGKLES
+202 VEKLER

-222 LVSPQKQ
+222 LVSPKKQ
-229 HNTIIESDLAT
+229 HNTIIDSDLAT
-240 SRVGIGIRLPDFEKV
+240 SRVGIGIRLPNFEKV
-255 DLKNSTAQTIFE
+255 GLKNSTAQTILE
-267 MMLQAKLGVTSPW
+267 MMLQAKVGVTSPW
-280 FERMQKQGILNSPM
+280 FEEMQKQGILNSPM

-312 SNKPDLFLENI
+312 SNKPDLFLENT
-323 KSQLLEVPI
+323 KNQLLEVPI
-332 TKEAFVFQ
+332 SKEAFVFQ

-369 EDFNTAAYVIQSLSF
+369 EDFNTAAHVIQSLSF
-384 SEFYT
+384 NEFYT

-395 AKSDIFTLSLIHI
+395 AKSDIFTTILKGK
-408 SEPTRPY
+408 EEAD